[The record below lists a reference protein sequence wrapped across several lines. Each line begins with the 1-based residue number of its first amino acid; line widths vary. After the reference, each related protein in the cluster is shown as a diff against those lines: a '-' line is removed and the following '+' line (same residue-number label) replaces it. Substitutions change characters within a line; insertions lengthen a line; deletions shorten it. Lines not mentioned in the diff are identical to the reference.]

1 MIREY
6 VNLANALTSGSLAAG
21 FVALFLIFKNDDLF
35 VVAGLVAL
43 AAVFDA
49 LDGYAARRTGNDEGD
64 GAEFG
69 SNLDSL
75 ADVVSFGA
83 VPAFAIYWASLYA
96 LPVVGL
102 VACLVFFLCGAWR
115 LARFSLYKHPLY
127 FVGFPIPAVGM
138 LVALL
143 AALLAITGP
152 YPFITLP
159 VVLVLSFLM
168 VCALPFPTLSGLRNR
183 EELAEEVE
191 EYRQTRRA
199 EG

>member
-1 MIREY
+1 MREY

-21 FVALFLIFKNDDLF
+21 FLALYLIFQTSNLL

-43 AAVFDA
+43 AAVFDTF
-49 LDGYAARRTGNDEGD
+49 DGAMARRTGNDGGDEG
-64 GAEFG
+64 EFG
-69 SNLDSL
+69 TNLDSL

-83 VPAFAIYWASLYA
+83 VPAFALYWGSLYA

-102 VACLVFFLCGAWR
+102 IACLVFFLCGAWR
-115 LARFSLYKHPLY
+115 LARFSILKNPLY
-127 FVGFPIPAVGM
+127 FVGFPIPAAGV
-138 LVALL
+138 LVAVL
-143 AALLAITGP
+143 AAVLAATSP
-152 YPFITLP
+152 HPFLALP
-159 VVLVLSFLM
+159 VVLLLSFLM

-199 EG
+199 